1 MHRENDR
8 EPFHYSNNL
17 REFLAGSGEPYPLAP
32 WLAALGEDDLGFL
45 VDAIDGYSRLGR
57 EIDPRLFSDVLAVV
71 VQLIAA
77 ESPAPSFSCSGEQLE
92 QYVFALG
99 VCGAF
104 EQMRRAGVARILSP
118 MALTCGQAPAVELVG
133 SA

>member
-1 MHRENDR
+1 M
-8 EPFHYSNNL
+8 
-17 REFLAGSGEPYPLAP
+17 
-32 WLAALGEDDLGFL
+32 
-45 VDAIDGYSRLGR
+45 
-57 EIDPRLFSDVLAVV
+57 LAVV